1 MLLVTSSISSLY
13 HLLCVTLQQLIF
25 IKNIRKW
32 VKRYQDLFKRDKS
45 TENDK
50 PMVKRKKDLN
60 QHNYNMLIIE
70 NFKGAIRNQAKRRV
84 WRARSTSSI
93 NSLIHLTVLEMKLLT
108 YTILM
113 KNKYLKYVMCYLI
126 KYLKIQFL
134 DCLLYHGF
142 IFHWV

>member
-108 YTILM
+108 YIILM

-126 KYLKIQFL
+126 KYLKIKFL